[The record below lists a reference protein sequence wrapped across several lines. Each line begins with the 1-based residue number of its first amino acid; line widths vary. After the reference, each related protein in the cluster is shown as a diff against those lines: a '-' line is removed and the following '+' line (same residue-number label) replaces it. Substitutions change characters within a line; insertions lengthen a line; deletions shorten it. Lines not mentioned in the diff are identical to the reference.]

1 MIALISVNICCIIK
15 LYEHKSGEARIM
27 PKKQVTI
34 ADIAKA
40 CGTSTVTVSKALCG
54 RSGVS
59 EEVRAKIRET
69 ADKMG
74 YVSTKSVSNKFDG
87 VIGVLIPN
95 KFINPNGSFYW
106 ALYNDILK
114 LLKSSGISCIQENI
128 GAEEESAL
136 VVPNLFSNNRIMGI
150 ISLGQLSVPYLHML
164 MNHTNNLVLLD
175 YYTPNMELDCV
186 VTNGYFGGY
195 KLTDHLISLGHRDI
209 GFIGTRTATSGIFD
223 RFMGY
228 LKAMLENDLPIN
240 PDWLIP
246 DRPSSGE
253 RYERLEFPEKL
264 PTAFV
269 CNCDETAF
277 VAIRDLKARGISVPQ
292 DISVVG
298 YDNYLISEISDPSI
312 TTIQVNSE
320 EMAREALNA
329 LFERVENPSRPK
341 KTRILTGK
349 IVVKESTRSIK

>member
-1 MIALISVNICCIIK
+1 
-15 LYEHKSGEARIM
+15 M
-27 PKKQVTI
+27 PRKQVTI
-34 ADIAKA
+34 ADIAKE

-69 ADKMG
+69 ADRMG

-95 KFINPNGSFYW
+95 KFINRSGSFYW
-106 ALYNDILK
+106 SLYNDILK
-114 LLKSSGISCIQENI
+114 QLKSPGISCIQENI
-128 GAEEESAL
+128 GAEEESGL
-136 VVPNLFSNNRIMGI
+136 VVPNLFSNNRITGV

-175 YYTPNMELDCV
+175 YYIPDLELDSV
-186 VTNGYFGGY
+186 VTNGYSGGY
-195 KLTDHLISLGHRDI
+195 AMTRHLIGLGHRSI
-209 GFIGTRTATSGIFD
+209 GFIGTRSATTSIFD

-228 LKAMLENDLPIN
+228 LKAMLESDLPIE
-240 PDWLIP
+240 PEWIIP
-246 DRPSSGE
+246 DRPASGE
-253 RYERLEFPEKL
+253 RVERLEFPERL

-277 VAIRDLKARGISVPQ
+277 VAIRDLKARGLSVPG
-292 DISVVG
+292 DISIVG
-298 YDNYLISEISDPSI
+298 YDNYLISEISDPPI
-312 TTIQVNSE
+312 TTIQIDSE

-329 LFERVENPSRPK
+329 LFERAENPSAPR

-349 IVVKESTRSIK
+349 IVLRESTAEVK

>member
-1 MIALISVNICCIIK
+1 
-15 LYEHKSGEARIM
+15 M
-27 PKKQVTI
+27 PRKQVTI

-74 YVSTKSVSNKFDG
+74 YVSTKSVSNKFEG

-106 ALYNDILK
+106 ALYNNILK
-114 LLKSSGISCIQENI
+114 LLKSEGISCIQENI
-128 GAEEESAL
+128 GAEEERAL
-136 VVPNLFSNNRIMGI
+136 SVPNLFSNNRITGI

-175 YYTPNMELDCV
+175 YYVSELEVDCV
-186 VTNGYFGGY
+186 VTNSYDGSYR
-195 KLTDHLISLGHRDI
+195 LTKHLISLGHKNI
-209 GFIGTRTATSGIFD
+209 GFIGTRTATSSIFD

-228 LKAMLENDLPIN
+228 LKGMLEHDLPIS
-240 PDWLIP
+240 PEWIIP
-246 DRPSSGE
+246 DRPDSGE
-253 RYERLEFPEKL
+253 RFERLEFPEKL

-277 VAIRDLKARGISVPQ
+277 AAIRDLKARGLSVPQ

-312 TTIQVNSE
+312 TTIQVDSE
-320 EMAREALNA
+320 EMAKSAIGA
-329 LFERVENPSRPK
+329 LFERIENPAGPK
-341 KTRILTGK
+341 KTHILTGK
-349 IVVKESTRSIK
+349 IVVKDSTSELH

>member
-1 MIALISVNICCIIK
+1 
-15 LYEHKSGEARIM
+15 M

-74 YVSTKSVSNKFDG
+74 YVSTKSVSNKMEG

-106 ALYNDILK
+106 ALYNNILK
-114 LLKSSGISCIQENI
+114 LLKSEGISCIQENI
-128 GAEEESAL
+128 GAEEESA
-136 VVPNLFSNNRIMGI
+136 VSVPNLFSNNRITGV
-150 ISLGQLSVPYLHML
+150 ISLGQLSVPYLRML

-175 YYTPNMELDCV
+175 YYVPGIEADCV
-186 VTNGYFGGY
+186 VTNGYHGAY
-195 KLTDHLISLGHRDI
+195 MLTKHLISLGHKEI
-209 GFIGTRTATSGIFD
+209 GFIGTRTATSSIFD

-228 LKAMLENDLPIN
+228 VKGMLEYDLKMD
-240 PDWLIP
+240 PDWIIP
-246 DRPSSGE
+246 DRLSDGE
-253 RYERLEFPEKL
+253 RFEKL
-264 PTAFV
+264 ELPDKLPSAFV

-277 VAIRDLKARGISVPQ
+277 VAIRDLKAKGLSVPN

-312 TTIQVNSE
+312 TTINIDSE
-320 EMAREALNA
+320 EMAKEAIKS
-329 LFERVENPSRPK
+329 LFKRIADPSLPK
-341 KTRILTGK
+341 RTHILTGK
-349 IVVKESTRSIK
+349 LVVKESTQKIK

>member
-1 MIALISVNICCIIK
+1 
-15 LYEHKSGEARIM
+15 M
-27 PKKQVTI
+27 PRKQVTI
-34 ADIAKA
+34 ADIAKE

-59 EEVRAKIRET
+59 EEVRARIRET
-69 ADKMG
+69 ADRMG

-114 LLKSSGISCIQENI
+114 QLKSSGISCIQENI
-128 GAEEESAL
+128 GAEEESGLA
-136 VVPNLFSNNRIMGI
+136 VPNLFSNNRVTGV

-175 YYTPNMELDCV
+175 YYIHDLKLDCV
-186 VTNGYFGGY
+186 VTNGYSGGY
-195 KLTDHLISLGHRDI
+195 ALTRHLIALGHKSI
-209 GFIGTRTATSGIFD
+209 GFIGTRTATTSIFD

-228 LKAMLENDLPIN
+228 LKAMLEGGLEIRPE
-240 PDWLIP
+240 WLVP
-246 DRPSSGE
+246 DRPESGE
-253 RYERLEFPEKL
+253 RLERLELPGDL

-277 VAIRDLKARGISVPQ
+277 VAIRDLKARGLSVPN

-298 YDNYLISEISDPSI
+298 YDNYLISEISDPPI
-312 TTIQVNSE
+312 TTIQVDSE
-320 EMAREALNA
+320 EMAKEALNV
-329 LFERVENPSRPK
+329 LFERVENPAAPK
-341 KTRILTGK
+341 KTRILTGSL
-349 IVVKESTRSIK
+349 VVKESTRSLK

>member
-1 MIALISVNICCIIK
+1 MN
-15 LYEHKSGEARIM
+15 EAPFKKDREEQIM

-34 ADIAKA
+34 ADIAKI

-106 ALYNDILK
+106 ALYNNILK
-114 LLKSSGISCIQENI
+114 VLKSSGISCIQENI

-136 VVPNLFSNNRIMGI
+136 AVPNLFSNNRVTGV
-150 ISLGQLSVPYLHML
+150 ISLGQLSVPYLQML

-175 YYTPNMELDCV
+175 YYIPDTELDCV
-186 VTNGYFGGY
+186 ITNGYFGGY
-195 KLTDHLISLGHRDI
+195 MLTDHLISLGHKDI
-209 GFIGTRTATSGIFD
+209 GFIGTRTATSSIFD

-228 LKAMLENDLPIN
+228 LKAMLEHDLAVEPE
-240 PDWLIP
+240 WLIP
-246 DRPSSGE
+246 DRPSGGE
-253 RYERLEFPEKL
+253 RWERLEFPERL

-277 VAIRDLKARGISVPQ
+277 VAIRDLKSKGLSVPR

-298 YDNYLISEISDPSI
+298 YDNYLISEISDPPI
-312 TTIQVNSE
+312 TTIDVNSE
-320 EMAREALNA
+320 EMAKEALNA
-329 LFERVENPSRPK
+329 LFERIEKPSAPK

-349 IVVKESTRSIK
+349 LVIKDSTRPLNTVNS

>member
-1 MIALISVNICCIIK
+1 
-15 LYEHKSGEARIM
+15 M

-59 EEVRAKIRET
+59 EEVRARIRET

-74 YVSTKSVSNKFDG
+74 YVSTKSVSNKMEG

-106 ALYNDILK
+106 ALYNNILK
-114 LLKSSGISCIQENI
+114 LLKSEGISCIQENI

-136 VVPNLFSNNRIMGI
+136 SVPNLFSNNRITGV
-150 ISLGQLSVPYLHML
+150 ISLGQLSAPYLHML

-175 YYTPNMELDCV
+175 YYIPGIELDCV
-186 VTNGYFGGY
+186 VTNGYDGGY
-195 KLTDHLISLGHRDI
+195 MLTDHLISLGHKEI
-209 GFIGTRTATSGIFD
+209 GFIGTRTATSSIFD

-228 LKAMLENDLPIN
+228 VKGMLANSLEID
-240 PDWLIP
+240 PDWIIP
-246 DRPSSGE
+246 DRLPDGE
-253 RYERLEFPEKL
+253 HFERLKFPDKL
-264 PTAFV
+264 PSAFV

-277 VAIRDLKARGISVPQ
+277 TAIRDLKAKGLSVPQ
-292 DISVVG
+292 DISIVG
-298 YDNYLISEISDPSI
+298 YDNYLISEISDPPI
-312 TTIQVNSE
+312 TTINVDSE
-320 EMAREALNA
+320 EMAREAIKA
-329 LFERVENPSRPK
+329 LFKRIESPSLPK
-341 KTRILTGK
+341 RTRILTGK
-349 IVVKESTRSIK
+349 LVVKESTRGIK

>member
-1 MIALISVNICCIIK
+1 
-15 LYEHKSGEARIM
+15 M

-74 YVSTKSVSNKFDG
+74 YVSTKSVSNKMEG

-106 ALYNDILK
+106 ALYNNILK
-114 LLKSSGISCIQENI
+114 LLKSEGISCIQENI
-128 GAEEESAL
+128 GAEEESAIS
-136 VVPNLFSNNRIMGI
+136 VPNLFSNNRITGV
-150 ISLGQLSVPYLHML
+150 ISLGQLSAPYLRML

-175 YYTPNMELDCV
+175 YYVPGVEVDCV
-186 VTNGYFGGY
+186 VTNGYDGGY
-195 KLTDHLISLGHRDI
+195 MLTDHLISLGHKEI
-209 GFIGTRTATSGIFD
+209 GFIGTRTATSSIFD

-228 LKAMLENDLPIN
+228 VKGMLEYGLEIN
-240 PDWLIP
+240 PEWIIP
-246 DRPSSGE
+246 DRLSDGE
-253 RYERLEFPEKL
+253 RFERLEL
-264 PTAFV
+264 PGRLPSAFV

-277 VAIRDLKARGISVPQ
+277 VAIRDLKARGLSVPG

-298 YDNYLISEISDPSI
+298 YDDYLISEISDPPI
-312 TTIQVNSE
+312 TTIHVDSE
-320 EMAREALNA
+320 EMAKAAIRA
-329 LFERVENPSRPK
+329 LFKRIANPSLPK
-341 KTRILTGK
+341 RTCILTGK
-349 IVVKESTRSIK
+349 LVVKESTQKLK

>member
-1 MIALISVNICCIIK
+1 
-15 LYEHKSGEARIM
+15 M

-74 YVSTKSVSNKFDG
+74 YVSTKSVSNKMEG

-114 LLKSSGISCIQENI
+114 LLKSEGISCIQENI

-136 VVPNLFSNNRIMGI
+136 AVPNLFSNNRITGV
-150 ISLGQLSVPYLHML
+150 ISLGQLSAPYLHML

-175 YYTPNMELDCV
+175 YYVPDTEVDCV
-186 VTNGYFGGY
+186 VTNGYHGGY
-195 KLTDHLISLGHRDI
+195 MLTNHLISLGHKEI
-209 GFIGTRTATSGIFD
+209 GFIGTRTATTSIFD

-228 LKAMLENDLPIN
+228 VKGMLENGLEIN
-240 PDWLIP
+240 PGWIIP
-246 DRPSSGE
+246 DRLPDGE
-253 RYERLEFPEKL
+253 QFERLEFPDKL
-264 PTAFV
+264 PSAFV

-277 VAIRDLKARGISVPQ
+277 AAIRDLKARGLSVPR
-292 DISVVG
+292 DISIVG
-298 YDNYLISEISDPSI
+298 YDNYLISEISDPPI
-312 TTIQVNSE
+312 TTINVDSE
-320 EMAREALNA
+320 EMAEAAIRA
-329 LFERVENPSRPK
+329 LFERVSNPSLPK

-349 IVVKESTRSIK
+349 LVVKESTREIK

>member
-1 MIALISVNICCIIK
+1 MPRK
-15 LYEHKSGEARIM
+15 L
-27 PKKQVTI
+27 VTI

-106 ALYNDILK
+106 VLYNNILK

-128 GAEEESAL
+128 GAEEESLLTA
-136 VVPNLFSNNRIMGI
+136 PNLFSNNRISGI
-150 ISLGQLSVPYLHML
+150 ISLGQLSKPYLNML
-164 MNHTNNLVLLD
+164 MSHTKNLVLLD
-175 YYTPNMELDCV
+175 YYLPDVELDCV
-186 VTNGYFGGY
+186 VTNSYLGGY
-195 KLTDHLISLGHRDI
+195 MLTSHLIALGHKKI
-209 GFIGTRTATSGIFD
+209 GFIGTRSSTSSIFD

-228 LKAMLENDLPIN
+228 LKAMLEHELTVYPEWILPDRAEDGRRFDKLDLP
-240 PDWLIP
+240 D
-246 DRPSSGE
+246 S
-253 RYERLEFPEKL
+253 L

-277 VAIRDLKARGISVPQ
+277 VAIRDLKARGLSVPQ
-292 DISVVG
+292 DISVAG

-312 TTIQVNSE
+312 TTIEINSE
-320 EMAREALNA
+320 EMAKEAISA
-329 LFERVENPSRPK
+329 LFERIENPSLPK
-341 KTRILTGK
+341 RSRILGVK
-349 IVVKESTRSIK
+349 LVVKESTQSPRT

>member
-1 MIALISVNICCIIK
+1 
-15 LYEHKSGEARIM
+15 M

-74 YVSTKSVSNKFDG
+74 YVSTKSVSNKMEG

-106 ALYNDILK
+106 ALYNNILK
-114 LLKSSGISCIQENI
+114 LLKSEGISCIQENI
-128 GAEEESAL
+128 GAEEESA
-136 VVPNLFSNNRIMGI
+136 VSMPNLFSNNRITGV
-150 ISLGQLSVPYLHML
+150 ISLGQLSVPYLRML

-175 YYTPNMELDCV
+175 YYVPGIEVDCV
-186 VTNGYFGGY
+186 VTNGYYGAY
-195 KLTDHLISLGHRDI
+195 MLTKHLISLGHKEI
-209 GFIGTRTATSGIFD
+209 GFIGTHTATSSIFD

-228 LKAMLENDLPIN
+228 VKGMLEHDLKIE
-240 PDWLIP
+240 PDWMIP
-246 DRPSSGE
+246 DRLSDGE
-253 RYERLEFPEKL
+253 RFEKL
-264 PTAFV
+264 ELPDKLPSAFV

-277 VAIRDLKARGISVPQ
+277 VAIRDLKAKGLSVPN

-312 TTIQVNSE
+312 TTIHIDSE
-320 EMAREALNA
+320 EMAREAIKS
-329 LFERVENPSRPK
+329 LFERIANPSLPK
-341 KTRILTGK
+341 RTHILTGK
-349 IVVKESTRSIK
+349 LVVKESTQKIR

>member
-1 MIALISVNICCIIK
+1 
-15 LYEHKSGEARIM
+15 M

-69 ADKMG
+69 ANKMG
-74 YVSTKSVSNKFDG
+74 YVSTKSVTNKFDG

-106 ALYNDILK
+106 ALYNNILM

-128 GAEEESAL
+128 GAEEEAAL
-136 VVPNLFSNNRIMGI
+136 VVPNIFSNNRVTGI
-150 ISLGQLSVPYLHML
+150 ISLGQLSRPYLNML
-164 MNHTNNLVLLD
+164 MNHTKNLVLLD
-175 YYTPNMELDCV
+175 YYLPDADVDCV
-186 VTNGYFGGY
+186 VTNGYSGGY
-195 KLTDHLISLGHRDI
+195 MLASHLIAEGHRNI
-209 GFIGTRTATSGIFD
+209 GFIGTKTATSSIFD

-228 LKAMLENDLPIN
+228 LKAMLEHGLEIRPEWI
-240 PDWLIP
+240 LP
-246 DRPSSGE
+246 DRKEDGMRFSKI
-253 RYERLEFPEKL
+253 EFPIHL

-277 VAIRDLKARGISVPQ
+277 AAIRDLQARGLSVPY

-298 YDNYLISEISDPSI
+298 YDNYLISEISDPPI
-312 TTIQVNSE
+312 TTIQVDSE
-320 EMAREALNA
+320 EMAREAIN
-329 LFERVENPSRPK
+329 
-341 KTRILTGK
+341 TH
-349 IVVKESTRSIK
+349 

>member
-1 MIALISVNICCIIK
+1 
-15 LYEHKSGEARIM
+15 M
-27 PKKQVTI
+27 PRKQVTI

-114 LLKSSGISCIQENI
+114 LLKSLGISCIQENI
-128 GAEEESAL
+128 GDEEESAL
-136 VVPNLFSNNRIMGI
+136 AVPNLFSNNRVTGV
-150 ISLGQLSVPYLHML
+150 ISLGQLSAPYLRML
-164 MNHTNNLVLLD
+164 ANHTNNLVLLD
-175 YYTPNMELDCV
+175 YYAADAELDCV
-186 VTNGYFGGY
+186 VTNGYHGGY
-195 KLTDHLISLGHRDI
+195 LLAKHLIALGHKEI
-209 GFIGTRTATSGIFD
+209 GFIGTRTATTSIFD

-228 LKAMLENDLPIN
+228 LKAMLEHGLEVNSEWI
-240 PDWLIP
+240 IP
-246 DRPSSGE
+246 DRPDGGAHSE
-253 RYERLEFPEKL
+253 HLEFPERL

-277 VAIRDLKARGISVPQ
+277 VAIRELKARGLSVPR

-298 YDNYLISEISDPSI
+298 YDNYLISEISDPPI
-312 TTIQVNSE
+312 TTIQVDSE
-320 EMAREALNA
+320 EMAREAISL
-329 LFERVENPSRPK
+329 LFDRIDDPARPK
-341 KTRILTGK
+341 KARILTGNL
-349 IVVKESTRSIK
+349 VVKESTRAI

>member
-1 MIALISVNICCIIK
+1 
-15 LYEHKSGEARIM
+15 M

-69 ADKMG
+69 ADRMG
-74 YVSTKSVSNKFDG
+74 YVSTKSVSNKMEG

-106 ALYNDILK
+106 ALYNNILK
-114 LLKSSGISCIQENI
+114 LLKSEGISCIQENI

-136 VVPNLFSNNRIMGI
+136 AVPNLFSNNRITGV
-150 ISLGQLSVPYLHML
+150 ISLGQLSAPYLHML

-175 YYTPNMELDCV
+175 YYVPDTEVDCV
-186 VTNGYFGGY
+186 VTNGYHGGY
-195 KLTDHLISLGHRDI
+195 MLTNHLISLGHRDI
-209 GFIGTRTATSGIFD
+209 GFIGTRSATTSIFD

-228 LKAMLENDLPIN
+228 VKGMLENGLEIN
-240 PDWLIP
+240 PSWIIP
-246 DRPSSGE
+246 DRLPDGE
-253 RYERLEFPEKL
+253 HFERLKFPDKL
-264 PTAFV
+264 PSAFV

-277 VAIRDLKARGISVPQ
+277 AAIRDLKARGLSVPR
-292 DISVVG
+292 DISIVG
-298 YDNYLISEISDPSI
+298 YDNYLISEISDPPI
-312 TTIQVNSE
+312 TTINVDSE
-320 EMAREALNA
+320 EMAKAAIRA
-329 LFERVENPSRPK
+329 LFKRIANPSLPK

-349 IVVKESTRSIK
+349 LVVKESTRKIK

>member
-1 MIALISVNICCIIK
+1 
-15 LYEHKSGEARIM
+15 M

-34 ADIAKA
+34 ADIAKE

-69 ADKMG
+69 ADRMG

-114 LLKSSGISCIQENI
+114 QLKSSGISCIQENI
-128 GAEEESAL
+128 GAEEENGL
-136 VVPNLFSNNRIMGI
+136 VVPNLFSNNRIMGV

-175 YYTPNMELDCV
+175 YYTHDLELDCV
-186 VTNGYFGGY
+186 VTNGYSGGY
-195 KLTDHLISLGHRDI
+195 TLTRHLISLGHRSI
-209 GFIGTRTATSGIFD
+209 GFIGTRSATTSIFD

-228 LKAMLENDLPIN
+228 VKAMLESELPIE
-240 PDWLIP
+240 PEWLIP
-246 DRPSSGE
+246 DRPASGE
-253 RYERLEFPEKL
+253 RFERLELPDKL

-277 VAIRDLKARGISVPQ
+277 AAIRDLKSRGLSVPR

-298 YDNYLISEISDPSI
+298 YDNYLISEISDPPI
-312 TTIQVNSE
+312 TTIQVDSE
-320 EMAREALNA
+320 EMAKEALNA
-329 LFERVENPSRPK
+329 LFERVEKPAAPK
-341 KTRILTGK
+341 RTRILTGRL
-349 IVVKESTRSIK
+349 VVKESTSKVK